1 MAWLPDPPLVRQQ
14 LANTTSIEC
23 RDVISRSERW
33 ERSSEHV
40 VDGLATLGASTLTV
54 PTGRVATAPLLLP
67 YKPAAAAMRMHP
79 AGDAAVHVITG
90 QQHGNCC
97 HFSSRPSF
105 EAGFASLHAA

>member
-1 MAWLPDPPLVRQQ
+1 M
-14 LANTTSIEC
+14 
-23 RDVISRSERW
+23 
-33 ERSSEHV
+33 
-40 VDGLATLGASTLTV
+40 DGLATLGASTLTV

-67 YKPAAAAMRMHP
+67 YKPAAAAMRMHL

-105 EAGFASLHAA
+105 EVGFVSIHTQRDRAQAAQWRDLRCDALRDLEVVPTKNPTI